1 MKLKQVAHTLVL
13 ACALIASQASF
24 AQGGNASNAAPG
36 SVALATFSVIAA
48 PIAASA
54 AASGKGANAASGA
67 AAVISGVFV
76 ITAVSAASDLI
87 TIIMETPANVSNA
100 ASNAANAGSKVSV
113 KMSKAASEAVG
124 ASVGTTVTAVSETL
138 GTALVVS
145 GKVLAFIPNELGKA
159 LIYQARVPAAK

>member
-1 MKLKQVAHTLVL
+1 MKIKLLTPILVL
-13 ACALIASQASF
+13 TSTLLFSHSVF
-24 AQGGNASNAAPG
+24 AQGGNASKGAAG
-36 SVALATFSVIAA
+36 SVALATFSVIAT
-48 PIAASA
+48 PIAGSA
-54 AASGKGANAASGA
+54 AASGKGVDAASGA

-87 TIIMETPANVSNA
+87 TIIMEAPANV
-100 ASNAANAGSKVSV
+100 SNAANAGSKVSV

-159 LIYQARVPAAK
+159 LIYQARVPAVK

>member
-1 MKLKQVAHTLVL
+1 MKLNQLMPAIALSCAILV
-13 ACALIASQASF
+13 SQASF

-48 PIAASA
+48 PIAAST
-54 AASGKGANAASGA
+54 AASGKGADAASGA

-87 TIIMETPANVSNA
+87 TIIIEAPANVSNA
-100 ASNAANAGSKVSV
+100 ANAGIKVSI

>member
-1 MKLKQVAHTLVL
+1 MKLTHLTTLL
-13 ACALIASQASF
+13 ALTSALLGSPTSL
-24 AQGGNASNAAPG
+24 AQGGNASNGAAG

-54 AASGKGANAASGA
+54 TASGKGADAASGA

-76 ITAVSAASDLI
+76 ITAVSAASDVL
-87 TIIMETPANVSNA
+87 TLLMEAPAN

-159 LIYQARVPAAK
+159 LIYQSRVPAAK